1 MTFRSQIEPSFVTS
15 LPSPPHS
22 FHRICLLFCPQGFF
36 CIFAHSAH
44 SMLIKPPYRRFK
56 GVLSLGN
63 LLYFCSL
70 TSAIGDLQVF
80 CLQGF
85 FCIFAHS
92 AHWGFIGVLYL
103 ISLSN
108 LLYGILRCFVL
119 RFSLNLYIWS
129 VNSFIIKFFRDF
141 YSKF

>member
-1 MTFRSQIEPSFVTS
+1 MYYTELKVFCITICTQFVYIECKTCDIFYQNATFFRNAFITS
-15 LPSPPHS
+15 LPSPPHP

-70 TSAIGDLQVF
+70 TSAIGDLKVF

-92 AHWGFIGVLYL
+92 AHWGFKGVLYL

-108 LLYGILRCFVL
+108 LLYGI
-119 RFSLNLYIWS
+119 
-129 VNSFIIKFFRDF
+129 
-141 YSKF
+141 